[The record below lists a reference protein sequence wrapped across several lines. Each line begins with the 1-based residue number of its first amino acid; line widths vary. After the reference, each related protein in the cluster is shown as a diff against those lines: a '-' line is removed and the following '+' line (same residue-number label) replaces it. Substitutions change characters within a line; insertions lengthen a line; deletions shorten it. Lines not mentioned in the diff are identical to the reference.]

1 MARVEKRCDGCWT
14 CRLRRKKCDETRPE
28 CANCSDLQI
37 TCHYGRKPK
46 WLDGGKKQEAM
57 TAQIKSQIKERAG
70 YRRERRH
77 ASAGVAR
84 FAKTAQARDDLNFI
98 NLVPKGD
105 FAGGGLNSH
114 IDATNETTRQGA
126 AADLSKRKIC
136 DAAPGLSLTTKFDGP
151 GPDPDMMFYGED
163 YDMDFLMKYLD
174 NVFPLIFPFYQTPL
188 LGPGRGWIFSFLS
201 QSKVAFHS
209 VLGISSYFF
218 TVALS
223 ETYSAEEHKQCKA
236 VVWSRLVRQ
245 ADMCFNML
253 QQDIQELNAQGEK
266 ANLLDKVRVMES
278 IVQFLTFEVAL
289 GRSANWSN
297 HLSPTIALFLDILHN
312 HTDKTAASML
322 FDILNNI
329 KQRPLYAIQEGYYV
343 WDNRQECFRFFTGL
357 LLFIDVVA
365 STSLERPPQLLE
377 LHPQLLF
384 DGDDGTYG
392 KGEATIRLSNLIGCR
407 NWTIRVIA
415 DISALDA
422 WKKENM
428 RKGVDYKTELIDRA
442 SHITRML
449 EDGGSQIDG
458 DANSTK
464 IWSYSARIYLAVVI
478 SGWMPLMPEVRSNV
492 AHALQLLNTMTGSSQ
507 LRALAWPLCVIGCM
521 AEQTQEQAFRDI
533 FAGLDKPTLIGT
545 LDEALR
551 VMESVWQIRG
561 SMNSEAW
568 DVQACLNILGTPALL
583 I

>member
-1 MARVEKRCDGCWT
+1 MA
-14 CRLRRKKCDETRPE
+14 
-28 CANCSDLQI
+28 
-37 TCHYGRKPK
+37 
-46 WLDGGKKQEAM
+46 
-57 TAQIKSQIKERAG
+57 AQIKSQIKEHAG

-84 FAKTAQARDDLNFI
+84 FAKQAQTREDLNFI
-98 NLVPKGD
+98 NLVPKGG
-105 FAGGGLNSH
+105 FASGGLNSH
-114 IDATNETTRQGA
+114 IDATNEATRQGA
-126 AADLSKRKIC
+126 AVDLSKRKIC
-136 DAAPGLSLTTKFDGP
+136 DAAPGFSLATKFDGP

-163 YDMDFLMKYLD
+163 YDTDFLMKYLD

-209 VLGISSYFF
+209 VLGMSSYFL

-223 ETYSAEEHKQCKA
+223 ETYSAEEHKQCRA

-245 ADMCFNML
+245 ADMCFDML
-253 QQDIQELNAQGEK
+253 QQDIQELNAHGEK

-297 HLSPTIALFLDILHN
+297 HLSPTIALFLDILQN
-312 HTDKTAASML
+312 HTDKTSASML
-322 FDILNNI
+322 LDILNKIN
-329 KQRPLYAIQEGYYV
+329 QRPLYAIKEGYYV
-343 WDNRQECFRFFTGL
+343 WDSRQECFRFFTGL
-357 LLFIDVVA
+357 LLFIDMVA

-384 DGDDGTYG
+384 DGDDGAYG
-392 KGEATIRLSNLIGCR
+392 KGEANIRLSNLIGCR
-407 NWTIRVIA
+407 NWAMRVIA

-428 RKGVDYKTELIDRA
+428 RKGADYKTELIDRA

-449 EDGGSQIDG
+449 EDGSSKIDG
-458 DANSTK
+458 DGAALTANSTK
-464 IWSYSARIYLAVVI
+464 IWSCAARIYLTVVI
-478 SGWMPLMPEVRSNV
+478 SGWLPLLPEVSSNV
-492 AHALQLLNTMTGSSQ
+492 AHGLQLLNTMAGSSQ

-521 AEQTQEQAFRDI
+521 AEQTQEQTFRNL

-545 LDEALR
+545 LDEALH

-561 SMNSEAW
+561 SMNSEVW

-583 I
+583 V